1 MTDVKYSDQI
11 IEWLSEEGYTH
22 CFFLAGGNIMHLLQ
36 SASLVLECVPFVH
49 EVSAGIAAEYFN
61 EVEGSKG
68 KKAFVLVTAGPGLTN
83 LVTSIS
89 GAFLE
94 SRELLVIGGQV
105 KTFDLK
111 SGGLRQR
118 GIQEIDGPGIVKKI
132 TKYASRIDEPISKSA
147 FLKIARTSQAPRK
160 GPVFLEIPLDVQAA
174 KFFDDGESLPTTA
187 ETLEAGFSLEVFE
200 HLLLSTRPVIL
211 LGGGLS
217 REFCSQVY
225 PRLQAIEI
233 PLMTTWNGADR
244 YGANERN
251 YWGRPNTW
259 GQRYSNILLQQAD
272 LVIAIGTRLGIQQTG
287 FNWQEFAPMAKVIQ
301 VDLDENELHK
311 GHPKV
316 EVPVC
321 TDADGFLHRLIE
333 FVERNELD
341 YSKWLEFGADV
352 KELLPLSEDSNKS
365 FLNSV
370 NPYDFY
376 VDLSM
381 QIKSGDV
388 VIPASSGSSM
398 TVCMQSLIQPRGS
411 MVLTNKSLASMGYG
425 LAGAIGAALA
435 TKKRVILVEG
445 DGGFA
450 QNLQELGT
458 VSLQKLPI
466 KIFILAN
473 EGYASIRMTQQ
484 SYFGGNYVGCD
495 SKTGLG
501 LPDWGVLAT
510 AFGIRSLILD
520 SNKMFNDESL
530 LARLAEDGPDIFIV
544 PVHPEQTYFPKI
556 TSKVLP
562 DGTMISNPIHLM
574 TPQLSDSLSS
584 TVFRYLPNDKELS

>member
-1 MTDVKYSDQI
+1 MKYSDLI
-11 IEWLSEEGYTH
+11 IEWLREEGYTH

-36 SASLVLECVPFVH
+36 SASLKMECVPFVH
-49 EVSAGIAAEYFN
+49 EASAGIAAEYFN
-61 EVEGSKG
+61 EIEGSSG

-105 KTFDLK
+105 KTLDLNT
-111 SGGLRQR
+111 GELRQR
-118 GIQEIDGPGIVKKI
+118 GIQEIDGPGIVEKI
-132 TKYASRIDEPISKSA
+132 TKYASRIDKPISKSE
-147 FLKIARTSQAPRK
+147 FLKIVRISNTPRK

-174 KFFDDGESLPTTA
+174 KFIDSGESLPPTA
-187 ETLEAGFSLEVFE
+187 ETLEVGFSPEVFE
-200 HLLLSTRPVIL
+200 HLMNSTRPIIL

-217 REFCSQVY
+217 REFCSEVY
-225 PRLQAIEI
+225 SRLQSLDI
-233 PLMTTWNGADR
+233 PIMTTWNGADR

-259 GQRYSNILLQQAD
+259 GQRYSNILLQQSD
-272 LVIAIGTRLGIQQTG
+272 LLIAIGTRLGIQQTG
-287 FNWQEFAPMAKVIQ
+287 FNWQEFTPMAKVIQ

-311 GHPKV
+311 GHPKID
-316 EVPVC
+316 VPIC
-321 TDADGFLHRLIE
+321 TDAGGFLQGLIE

-341 YSKWLEFGADV
+341 YSNWLEFGADV
-352 KELLPLSEDSNKS
+352 KELLPLSEDSNNS

-376 VDLSM
+376 VNLSK

-398 TVCMQSLIQPRGS
+398 TVCMQSLSQPRGS
-411 MVLTNKSLASMGYG
+411 SVLTNKSLASMGYG

-435 TKKRVILVEG
+435 TEKRVILVEG

-458 VSLQKLPI
+458 VSLHRLSI

-501 LPDWGVLAT
+501 LPDWEGLAT
-510 AFGIRSLILD
+510 AFGIRSLTLD
-520 SNKMFNDESL
+520 SKKMFDDEYL
-530 LARLAEDGPDIFIV
+530 LKRLSEDGPDIFIV

-562 DGTMISNPIHLM
+562 DGTMVSNPIHLM

-584 TVFRYLPNDKELS
+584 KVLRYLPNEKERS

>member
-1 MTDVKYSDQI
+1 MKDSKYSDQI
-11 IEWLSEEGYTH
+11 IDWLREDGYTH

-36 SASLVLECVPFVH
+36 SASLKMECVPFVH
-49 EVSAGIAAEYFN
+49 EASAGIAAEYFN
-61 EVEGSKG
+61 EIEGSSG
-68 KKAFVLVTAGPGLTN
+68 NKAFVLVTAGPGLTN

-105 KTFDLK
+105 KTLDLNT
-111 SGGLRQR
+111 GELRQR
-118 GIQEIDGPGIVKKI
+118 GIQEIDGPGIVEKI
-132 TKYASRIDEPISKSA
+132 TKFASRIDKPISKSE
-147 FLKIARTSQAPRK
+147 FLKIARFSNTPRK

-174 KFFDDGESLPTTA
+174 KFIDSGESLPPTA
-187 ETLEAGFSLEVFE
+187 KTLGVGFSPEIFE
-200 HLLLSTRPVIL
+200 HLMNSTRPIIL

-217 REFCSQVY
+217 REFCSEVY
-225 PRLQAIEI
+225 PRLQSLDI
-233 PLMTTWNGADR
+233 PIMTTWNGADR

-259 GQRYSNILLQQAD
+259 GQRYSNILLQQSD

-311 GHPKV
+311 GHPKID
-316 EVPVC
+316 VPIC
-321 TDADGFLHRLIE
+321 TDAGGFLQGLIE

-341 YSKWLEFGADV
+341 YSNWLEFGADV
-352 KELLPLSEDSNKS
+352 KELLPLSEDSNNS

-376 VDLSM
+376 VNLSK

-398 TVCMQSLIQPRGS
+398 TVCMQSLSQPRGS
-411 MVLTNKSLASMGYG
+411 SVLTNKSLASMGYG

-435 TKKRVILVEG
+435 TEKRVILVEG

-458 VSLQKLPI
+458 VSLHRLSI

-501 LPDWGVLAT
+501 LPDWEGLAT
-510 AFGIRSLILD
+510 AFGIRSLTLD
-520 SNKMFNDESL
+520 SNKMFEDEYL
-530 LARLAEDGPDIFIV
+530 LERLSEDGPDIFIV

-562 DGTMISNPIHLM
+562 DGTMVSNPIHLM

-584 TVFRYLPNDKELS
+584 KVLRYLPNEKERS

>member
-1 MTDVKYSDQI
+1 MKDSKYSDQI
-11 IEWLSEEGYTH
+11 IDWLREDGYTH

-36 SASLVLECVPFVH
+36 SASLKMECVPFVH

-61 EVEGSKG
+61 EIEGSSG

-105 KTFDLK
+105 KTFDLNT
-111 SGGLRQR
+111 GELRQR
-118 GIQEIDGPGIVKKI
+118 GIQEIDGPGIVEKI
-132 TKYASRIDEPISKSA
+132 TKHASRIDKPISKSE
-147 FLKIARTSQAPRK
+147 FLKITRVSNTPRK

-174 KFFDDGESLPTTA
+174 KFIDSRESLPPTA
-187 ETLEAGFSLEVFE
+187 ETLEVGFSPDVFE
-200 HLLLSTRPVIL
+200 HLMNSTRPIIL

-217 REFCSQVY
+217 REFCSEVY
-225 PRLQAIEI
+225 SRLQSLDI
-233 PLMTTWNGADR
+233 PIMTTWNGADR

-259 GQRYSNILLQQAD
+259 GQRYSNILLQQSD
-272 LVIAIGTRLGIQQTG
+272 LLIAIGTRLGIQQTG

-311 GHPKV
+311 GHPKID
-316 EVPVC
+316 VPIC
-321 TDADGFLHRLIE
+321 TDADGFLQGLIE

-341 YSKWLEFGADV
+341 YSNWLEFGADV
-352 KELLPLSEDSNKS
+352 KELLPLSEDSNNS

-376 VDLSM
+376 VNLSK

-398 TVCMQSLIQPRGS
+398 TVCMQSLSQPRGS
-411 MVLTNKSLASMGYG
+411 SVLTNKSLASMGYG

-435 TKKRVILVEG
+435 TEKRVILVEG

-458 VSLQKLPI
+458 VSLHRLSI

-501 LPDWGVLAT
+501 LPDWEGLAT
-510 AFGIRSLILD
+510 AFGIRSLTLD
-520 SNKMFNDESL
+520 SNKMFDDEYL
-530 LARLAEDGPDIFIV
+530 LERLSEDGPDIFIV

-562 DGTMISNPIHLM
+562 DGTMVSNPIHLM

-584 TVFRYLPNDKELS
+584 KVLRYLPNEKERS